1 MNSYERV
8 FAALNLEQPDRVP
21 ILEGAIADNIV
32 EALIPGG
39 DQSDVVEKY
48 DLDAIYLREAYHYEP
63 VDLKQGYFRD
73 EWGIIMKLE
82 GDVMPTPVKHPIKN
96 EADFERFNP
105 PNPRAPHRLEKLG
118 MAVRRFKGQKPVILG
133 MSDAFAIPWK
143 LRGMSEFL
151 LDMAQSPN
159 FVKKIISM
167 VVEYNCELVRAAADM
182 GIDIIRCTDDYAFNT
197 GPMFSPEMWQEYVQ
211 PGLRQLVETA
221 HGLGLKF
228 IKHTDGLI
236 NKLIEPILE
245 TGIDALHPIEPLPD
259 QSLADFK
266 EKYGHRVCLMGNVDC
281 KEVLSNGSREAV
293 IEDVRRC
300 LREGAANGG
309 YMIASSNSIH
319 SGTRPENFVW
329 YVTAA
334 RELGEYPLNI

>member
-8 FAALNLEQPDRVP
+8 FAALNLEQPDRIP
-21 ILEGAIADNIV
+21 IFEGAIADNIV
-32 EALIPGG
+32 DALIPGG

-48 DLDAIYLREAYHYEP
+48 DLDAVYYREAYQYEP
-63 VDLKQGYFRD
+63 VDLEKGYYRD
-73 EWGIIMKLE
+73 EWGIVMKLE
-82 GDVMPTPVKHPIKN
+82 GDVMPTPVQHPIKH
-96 EADFERFNP
+96 EADLEDFIAP
-105 PNPRAPHRLEKLG
+105 AAGAPHRLAKLET
-118 MAVRRFKGQKPVILG
+118 AVKRFKGKKPIVLG

-151 LDMAQSPN
+151 LDMAERPD
-159 FVKKIISM
+159 FVKKIIKM
-167 VVEYNCELVRAAADM
+167 VVDYNCELVRAAADA
-182 GIDIIRCTDDYAFNT
+182 GVDIIRCTDDYAFNT

-211 PGLRQLVETA
+211 PGLRRLVETA
-221 HGLGLKF
+221 HGFGLKF

-236 NKLIEPILE
+236 NKLIEPILD
-245 TGIDALHPIEPLPD
+245 TGIDGLHPIEPLPN
-259 QSLADFK
+259 QSLADYK

-281 KEVLSNGSREAV
+281 KEALTKGSREAV

-300 LREGAANGG
+300 IREGAANGG

-334 RELGEYPLNI
+334 RELGDYPLSK